1 MPQEGTCAT
10 QEHAMLM
17 FMKKALMPQEWSCV
31 HVCKC
36 MLFFLKPQHSHI
48 TSSAAM
54 EQHCDIKQERDK
66 DEEDDKEEDDK
77 ENELLK
83 KVGIS

>member
-54 EQHCDIKQERDK
+54 EQHIKEEHDK
-66 DEEDDKEEDDK
+66 EQDDKEDEVDK
-77 ENELLK
+77 EKTWLK